1 MKFDLFPVVGTMIEL
16 NRSNTKLAINTSY
29 RSSCK
34 FSMAI
39 IKGSGDTGL
48 YKIRLIIAKEIVT
61 MTMTG
66 LCEMSSPSPRFFA
79 VAASFHVLYVYSSG
93 PICLSRMI

>member
-1 MKFDLFPVVGTMIEL
+1 MYMKFDLFPAVGTMIEL

-29 RSSCK
+29 RLNCK
-34 FSMAI
+34 W
-39 IKGSGDTGL
+39 DTGL
-48 YKIRLIIAKEIVT
+48 YKICLIILKEIVT

-66 LCEMSSPSPRFFA
+66 PCEMSGPSPKFFGA
-79 VAASFHVLYVYSSG
+79 GSKFPYVLYVYSSG